1 MKSGSKSKKF
11 FIRFLLGTI
20 SWPFAVAWG
29 LLVTVAGGFILTFL
43 AGIAF
48 LATSVLSLVLVVSL
62 PLRCWRYAVT
72 GEYPEGNELLL
83 WKKAFSDIMGEGP
96 LPSMFSVAFEIVR
109 DAWVFSRKAS
119 R

>member
-1 MKSGSKSKKF
+1 MDIQKNYLF
-11 FIRFLLGTI
+11 RFLLGTI

-48 LATSVLSLVLVVSL
+48 LATSVRSLVLAVSL
-62 PLRCWRYAVT
+62 PLRCWRYAIT

-83 WKKAFSDIMGEGP
+83 WKKAFSDLMRESL
-96 LPSMFSVAFEIVR
+96 LPYMFSSAFEIVR